1 MLKIV
6 YCKEK
11 KYVELRISGQT
22 WGEVANIQLFEVG
35 HEVLQAHVK
44 LAISLKPHMSSL
56 LPQF

>member
-1 MLKIV
+1 MANVKK
-6 YCKEK
+6 KEK
-11 KYVELRISGQT
+11 HISSQT

-44 LAISLKPHMSSL
+44 LAISLKPNMSSL